1 MVHKGAQSIPMNIK
15 VDINLSER
23 YKLPFLEGLQLLELD
38 NL

>member
-15 VDINLSER
+15 VDILSER